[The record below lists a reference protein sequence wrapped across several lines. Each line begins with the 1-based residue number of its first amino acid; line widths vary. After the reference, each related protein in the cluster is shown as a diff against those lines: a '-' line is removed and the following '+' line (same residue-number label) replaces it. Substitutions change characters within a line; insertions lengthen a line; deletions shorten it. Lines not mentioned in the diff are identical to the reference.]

1 MALAYKEFTPPP
13 VPGFG
18 RAVSLALIAHVFLVI
33 ALSLGV
39 QWHQAA
45 LEPASFQAELWSA
58 LPVEA
63 APPEP
68 ALPPATETL
77 LPISKKPDFAPPP
90 LPPAPEVKTTPD
102 TDLAQQKAQRQN
114 EKKKV
119 HTRIA
124 KELKLETTKRTE

>member
-18 RAVSLALIAHVFLVI
+18 RAVTLALIAHVFLVI

-63 APPEP
+63 APPET
-68 ALPPATETL
+68 ALPPETETL
-77 LPISKKPDFAPPP
+77 LPISKKPELAPPP
-90 LPPAPEVKTTPD
+90 PPPAPEVKTNAD
-102 TDLAQQKAQRQN
+102 IVLAQQKAQREN
-114 EKKKV
+114 EKKQEIFKM
-119 HTRIA
+119 T
-124 KELKLETTKRTE
+124 